1 MASKKKDLSQEDL
14 INLFDNKNTDELK
27 DYGGIDGIA
36 KILKTDKERGLT
48 KEEANSPERIAKYG
62 RNVLPEPP
70 SKSLLTLIFEGLQD
84 KTLIMLI
91 IAATVSLIL
100 GITEDP
106 KSGWIEGT
114 AILCAVVIVVMVSSI
129 NDYQKEK
136 QFRKL
141 NEKKNNKPVKVIR
154 DGQMETISV
163 YDVMVGD
170 LVDIETGDI
179 LCADGFYVDGY
190 SMRCDESSMTG
201 ESDACKKNE
210 DMPFLFASCQVLEGV
225 GKMIVGAVGPHSIAG
240 RTMMLLQKPQE
251 DTPLQAKLSILADQI
266 AKFGMGAA
274 GAILV
279 SLTAKLVYHILVGAV
294 PFSFET
300 VFGSLIKYVVTSITV
315 VVVAVPEGLPLAV
328 TIALAY
334 SMTKMLSDNNLVR
347 HLEACETM
355 GGATTIC
362 SDKTGTLTTNRM
374 TVAEAYVAGT
384 KTTSF
389 EEMQA
394 AMGKKAYLLWDLICS
409 NSTAAKSTNEKGVT
423 EFIGSKTECA
433 LLGVVDALGMEYDK
447 IRKSCKVLKLVPFSS
462 ARKRMSVAVVDPNDK
477 KSYVYAKGAS
487 EIILGK
493 CTRMLTAKGE
503 VKDMSEAER
512 GAVAKVIEGY
522 AAKSLRT
529 IGLAYREVDAAK
541 DKKSLAAE
549 AADSDVERLE
559 EGLVLIGI
567 AGIKDPLRPEV
578 PRAVKDC
585 AKAGIIV
592 RMVTG
597 DNINTARAIATECGI
612 LDPNDKS
619 VVAIEGP
626 NFRALSEEERF
637 EIAPKIRV
645 MARSSPTDKHMLVNA
660 LKRNGH
666 VVAVTG
672 DGTNDAPALKEAHV
686 GFAMGIA
693 GTEVSKEA
701 SDIILMDDNFSS
713 IVKAAMWGRNVY
725 DSIRKFLQ
733 FQLTVNIVAV
743 LVAFIG
749 AVTNSKGEP
758 PLKPVQLLW
767 VNLIMDTMA
776 ALALATDAPSPDLLD
791 RPPYSKTESLIT
803 KRMALNVVGQG
814 IFQLIVNLLI
824 LYVPSIFGVERDSTE
839 HLTCV
844 FNVFVIMQV
853 FNEIN
858 SRSLTNKFDIF
869 KGFFRNTTFVAVI
882 AFTAVM
888 QFLIVE
894 YGGDFASTRPLNLHQ
909 WLMCVGISALGIP
922 VCFILKQ
929 IPLPGE
935 AEEELKQKKKA
946 EEAEVCRMVKDT
958 NVYKPYSS
966 DAGRNGWIRLKKAL
980 PKVKAIG
987 AFKKVGFADSI
998 RRTHRIDTSSFTV
1011 RGYNPNFYAKK

>member
-1 MASKKKDLSQEDL
+1 MAKKTSLSQQDL
-14 INLFDNKNTDELK
+14 INLFDNKNVDELNE
-27 DYGGIDGIA
+27 YGGVEGIA
-36 KILKTDKERGLT
+36 KILKTDTERGLT
-48 KEEANSPERIAKYG
+48 KEEAASPERIAKYG

-70 SKSLLTLIFEGLQD
+70 SKSLMSLILEGLQD

-100 GITEDP
+100 GIAEDP

-114 AILCAVVIVVMVSSI
+114 AILSAVVIVVMVSSL

-179 LCADGFYVDGY
+179 LCADGFYVSGY

-210 DMPFLFASCQVLEGV
+210 GMPFLFASCQVLEGV
-225 GKMIVGAVGPHSIAG
+225 GHMIVGAVGPHSIAG

-251 DTPLQAKLSILADQI
+251 DTPLQMKLSVLADQI

-274 GAILV
+274 FAILV
-279 SLTAKLVYHILVGAV
+279 SLTLKLLYHLAIGAV
-294 PFSFET
+294 PMTFES
-300 VFGSLIKYVVTSITV
+300 VFGSLVKYVVTSITV

-374 TVAEAYVAGT
+374 TVAEAYIAGT
-384 KTTSF
+384 ATKSF
-389 EEMQA
+389 KEIQS
-394 AMGKKAYLLWDLICS
+394 AMGQKAYLLWDLICS
-409 NSTAAKSTNEKGVT
+409 NSTACKSTNDKGVT

-433 LLGVVDALGMEYDK
+433 LLGVVDGLGIDYMAT
-447 IRKSCKVLKLVPFSS
+447 RKACTTLKLVPFSS
-462 ARKRMSVAVVDPNDK
+462 ARKRMSVAVVDPNDHK
-477 KSYVYAKGAS
+477 EYVYTKGAS
-487 EIILGK
+487 EIILAK
-493 CTRMLTAKGE
+493 CTQILDAKGN
-503 VKDMSEAER
+503 VSQMTPAQRD
-512 GAVAKVIEGY
+512 AVMKTIEGY

-529 IGLAYREVDAAK
+529 IGLAYRALDAAGA
-541 DKKSLAAE
+541 DKKSLAAD

-567 AGIKDPLRPEV
+567 AAIKDPLREEV
-578 PRAVKDC
+578 PGAVKNC

-612 LDPNDKS
+612 LDPKDKS
-619 VVAIEGP
+619 AVAIEGP
-626 NFRALSEEERF
+626 AFRVLSEEERF
-637 EIAPKIRV
+637 KIAPKIRV

-803 KRMALNVVGQG
+803 KRMAINVVGQG

-824 LYVPSIFGVERDSTE
+824 LYVPSIFAVERDSTE

-869 KGFFRNTTFVAVI
+869 KGFFRNTTFIGVI
-882 AFTAVM
+882 LFTTVM
-888 QFLIVE
+888 QFLIVQF
-894 YGGDFASTRPLNLHQ
+894 GGNFASTRPLNAFQ
-909 WLMCVGISALGIP
+909 WFMCIAISALGIP

-929 IPLPGE
+929 IPVPGE
-935 AEEELKQKKKA
+935 ADEELKQKKKK
-946 EEAEVCRMVKDT
+946 EAIEKGETLKDEAKYT
-958 NVYKPYSS
+958 PYSS
-966 DAGRNGWIRLKKAL
+966 EAGRRGWLKLKEAL

-987 AFKKVGFADSI
+987 AFRKVGFAESI

-1011 RGYNPNFYAKK
+1011 RGYNPNFYTNK